1 MKSKLLIP
9 LVILG
14 TFRAYSAPAP
24 ATSTSLF
31 ASPEAG
37 FFYQVRGFRL
47 TGLSQWLLESS
58 AENDSPAEPSR
69 EFAVS
74 YKNPSFQTA
83 RFSVQSDTLKSDI
96 SLENYT
102 KKWMKDY
109 SSYGFD
115 VLGAKTFQTGQAKG
129 LVVDLFHKKK
139 ETQLRQVI
147 FVKNKT
153 AVILTCLDQAKT
165 FNQSLTSCNQM
176 VRGFSWTVK

>member
-24 ATSTSLF
+24 ATSSSLF

-37 FFYQVRGFRL
+37 YFYQVRGFRL
-47 TGLSQWLLESS
+47 TGLSQWLLEPGPETEPTS
-58 AENDSPAEPSR
+58 DSGR
-69 EFAVS
+69 EFSVS

-96 SLENYT
+96 SLESYT
-102 KKWMKDY
+102 KKWMRDY

-115 VLGAKTFQTGQAKG
+115 VLGAKTFQAGVAKG
-129 LVVDLFHKKK
+129 LVVDLYHKKK
-139 ETQLRQVI
+139 DTQLRQVI
-147 FVKNKT
+147 FVKSKT
-153 AVILTCLDQAKT
+153 AVVLTCLDQAKS
-165 FNQSLTSCNQM
+165 FNQSLASCNQM

>member
-14 TFRAYSAPAP
+14 TFRAWSAPAP
-24 ATSTSLF
+24 ATSSSLF

-47 TGLSQWLLESS
+47 TGLSQWLLESPS
-58 AENDSPAEPSR
+58 ESDNSQDSTK
-69 EFAVS
+69 EFTVS

-83 RFSVQSDTLKSDI
+83 RFSVQSDTLKSEI
-96 SLENYT
+96 SLESYT

-115 VLGAKTFQTGQAKG
+115 VLGAKTFQTGTAKG
-129 LVVDLFHKKK
+129 LVVDLYHKKK

-147 FVKNKT
+147 FVKSKT
-153 AVILTCLDQAKT
+153 AVVLTCLDQAKT
-165 FNQSLTSCNQM
+165 FNQSLASCNQM
-176 VRGFSWTVK
+176 VRGFSWTVR